1 MPRFFVEDIRE
12 GMVFVGGED
21 GRHMVRSLRMRPGET
36 VTLCD
41 GAGRDYPGVISS
53 CQEEGAWVQVEAG
66 VPSRGEPATQ
76 VTVCQCL
83 SKGDKL
89 DTVTQKAVEL
99 GAAAI
104 WPVESARCVAKWD
117 RKAAEKKRLRLQKI
131 AREAAMQSG
140 RGIIPPVGESRPLE
154 QALQAAAQEGEILFF
169 YERGQE
175 SLQKALAAA
184 GKRLFLFVG
193 PEGGFA
199 PEEAELARSL
209 GGRVLSLGP
218 RILRTETAPLAAL
231 AAVFFARGD
240 MELPG
245 SDSGEGAK
253 GGNTL

>member
-89 DTVTQKAVEL
+89 DTVTQRRWSWVRRRFGRWRAP
-99 GAAAI
+99 AA
-104 WPVESARCVAKWD
+104 WPSGTERRRRKSGFGCRKSPGRPPC
-117 RKAAEKKRLRLQKI
+117 KAAGASFPRW
-131 AREAAMQSG
+131 
-140 RGIIPPVGESRPLE
+140 
-154 QALQAAAQEGEILFF
+154 
-169 YERGQE
+169 
-175 SLQKALAAA
+175 
-184 GKRLFLFVG
+184 GKR
-193 PEGGFA
+193 
-199 PEEAELARSL
+199 
-209 GGRVLSLGP
+209 
-218 RILRTETAPLAAL
+218 AL
-231 AAVFFARGD
+231 
-240 MELPG
+240 
-245 SDSGEGAK
+245 
-253 GGNTL
+253 